1 MRNQKS
7 FIFVMTL
14 MVLLIGL
21 TAISAADT
29 SNTTITSDV
38 ATPTVNTHT
47 SDLNKIASDNSDV
60 KSLKT
65 ETKIVKKIDNTKII
79 NEKSKVWCRWIC
91 ANYYCKY
98 DRNFSW
104 NINEIFS

>member
-1 MRNQKS
+1 MIKQKS

-21 TAISAADT
+21 TTISAADT
-29 SNTTITSDV
+29 SNTTVTSDV
-38 ATPTVNTHT
+38 ATHTVNTHT
-47 SDLNKIASDNSDV
+47 SDLNKIASDNSAA

-79 NEKSKVWCRWIC
+79 NEKSWLSSCWVLK
-91 ANYYCKY
+91 K
-98 DRNFSW
+98 F
-104 NINEIFS
+104 